1 VREINVFYSIAASIG
16 ISENDFRS
24 IRSMYTPSVY
34 WAYEVLGIKQD
45 ATPEQVKK
53 AYRQLALKNHPDR
66 VSYLGEEIRKK
77 ANEKF
82 TKINE
87 AYEAIKKEKNFN

>member
-1 VREINVFYSIAASIG
+1 
-16 ISENDFRS
+16 
-24 IRSMYTPSVY
+24 MYTASGN
-34 WAYEVLGIKQD
+34 WAYEVLGIQQE

-87 AYEAIKKEKNFN
+87 AYEAIKKEKMRASCASCLWFSCLPSFAASFYELRSSY